1 MKQTGNYLI
10 PAFRHTFALAAMSL
24 LLPISA
30 CQREVPVSDPEEQ
43 VTPDSGNTNGSVV
56 ISVSIEPET
65 KATVADNGVMS
76 FSSLDAI
83 KIFDGTAVFTGVTTS
98 TSSSGQFT
106 MEEGFAVDGSGYA
119 GFPARLVSDIT
130 SSGVT
135 FVLPSTYSYAQ
146 VGGSDINAA
155 KVTCPMIGTY
165 NGGGNLA
172 LRHAGA
178 LVRFYVSDIKAGTL
192 SFTFPTNVTGVATI
206 ATPTG
211 TGDGILASNL
221 SDAGKT
227 ITITGV
233 PDVEEG
239 DFICITLPVPTGTV
253 PQNIQLE
260 NIGSKNLRFG
270 ELPGVETGLARADG
284 HRFRGVTLNGLEAV
298 DLGLEVNGKRILWA
312 NKNVGADSETEYGS
326 RFAWGETEPKAT
338 YGWDTYKYGAGS
350 ITKYNES
357 DNLTTLELS
366 DDAARVSWGGHW
378 RMPTTAEMRALQ
390 ALSRE
395 WVSNYKGSGL
405 SGYLLTALNGN
416 TVFFPGGDYWSSS
429 SVGGSHSEE
438 AWAIYLSQWYV
449 SFDYLEHRATGSYVR
464 PVLDMD
470 EDMTLGSVSI
480 NPESLTIWTGDTRQL
495 SVTAKDV
502 QGNPIPGAAVSWSV
516 VSGYSA
522 TVNST
527 GLVSAYQ
534 TMSGNTTIRATVTV
548 GSNTLTKDCTVYV
561 KKLEK
566 VTLELNDIG
575 VSSYDNYTINVG
587 ENTSTFSAVA
597 WDNEY
602 HSIGS
607 FTIVTWNSSN
617 PYVVPV
623 ANGVAH
629 GAAAGTATI
638 SASVTY
644 KGVTVTSWNNPK
656 VTVAAAP
663 AAGVEAI
670 DLGLSVK
677 WANMNLGAG
686 SVEEFGSYIA
696 WGETVPKGSYLPDTY
711 TNTDLNSPIPIS
723 NDAARINWGGTWR
736 MPSKSEMQA
745 LASLPGEWVSDYNGT
760 GVSGLKYTASNGNSI
775 FLPAGGYFW
784 YSGRFEPG
792 QGYYWTTDPG
802 YLHFYNGGSS
812 ASVFTSSSG
821 CYYGELI
828 RPVCTD

>member
-1 MKQTGNYLI
+1 MKQTGNYRI
-10 PAFRHTFALAAMSL
+10 PAFRHTLALAAMSL

-56 ISVSIEPET
+56 ISVSFEPET

-178 LVRFYVSDIKAGTL
+178 LVRFYISDIKAGTL

-221 SDAGKT
+221 IDAGKT

-239 DFICITLPVPTGTV
+239 DFICVTLPVPTGTV

-338 YGWDTYKYGAGS
+338 YGWSTYKYGDS
-350 ITKYNES
+350 RSTFTKYTES

-366 DDAARVSWGGHW
+366 DDAARVNWGGHW
-378 RMPTTAEMRALQ
+378 RMPTSAEMGALQ

-405 SGYLLTALNGN
+405 SGYLFTALNGN
-416 TVFFPGGDYWSSS
+416 TVFFPGGSYWTSS
-429 SVGGSHSEE
+429 
-438 AWAIYLSQWYV
+438 IYGNESFNIEYARALYLTQSGVY
-449 SFDYLEHRATGSYVR
+449 FDYRERRATGYYVR
-464 PVLDMD
+464 PVLDVD
-470 EDMTLGSVSI
+470 EDLTLGSVSI
-480 NPESLTIWTGDTRQL
+480 TPESVTIWTGDTQQL
-495 SVTAKDV
+495 SVTAKDT

-516 VSGYSA
+516 VSGNSA
-522 TVNST
+522 TVSSS
-527 GLVSAYQ
+527 GLVSAYPN
-534 TMSGNTTIRATVTV
+534 MSGNTTIRATVTV
-548 GSNTLTKDCTVYV
+548 GSSTLTKDCTVKV
-561 KKLEK
+561 KTIASVL
-566 VTLELNDIG
+566 IWQ
-575 VSSYDNYTINVG
+575 DNSLIQTNTNYPINVG
-587 ENTSTFSAVA
+587 ENTPVFRAAAYDNDDHLISTF
-597 WDNEY
+597 
-602 HSIGS
+602 
-607 FTIVTWNSSN
+607 TILRWNSSN

-623 ANGVAH
+623 ADGVAH
-629 GAAAGTATI
+629 GAAAGISSI

-644 KGVTVTSWNNPK
+644 KGVTVTSANNPK

-663 AAGVEAI
+663 PAGVEAI
-670 DLGLSVK
+670 DLGLGVK

-686 SVEEFGSYIA
+686 SVEEFGTYIA
-696 WGETVPKGSYLPDTY
+696 WGETVPKGTYTWDTY
-711 TNTDLNSPIPIS
+711 TNKNLNSPS
-723 NDAARINWGGTWR
+723 QLGRNMADAVTVGDGGIGEFAWR
-736 MPSKSEMQA
+736 MGLRLQRNGSVRPQVYRIQRQLDLPSRWWILLVQQ
-745 LASLPGEWVSDYNGT
+745 LL
-760 GVSGLKYTASNGNSI
+760 
-775 FLPAGGYFW
+775 
-784 YSGRFEPG
+784 
-792 QGYYWTTDPG
+792 
-802 YLHFYNGGSS
+802 
-812 ASVFTSSSG
+812 
-821 CYYGELI
+821 
-828 RPVCTD
+828 